1 MSFNIGD
8 RVICTT
14 RVNGLYDTKGIAGTV
29 VLTSTIS
36 DSYGVVFD
44 VNVNGHSLDGRCQY
58 GYGLWVYLGNLSLLH
73 PTKKAS
79 EREYISI

>member
-44 VNVNGHSLDGRCQY
+44 VNVNGHSLNGRCQY
-58 GYGLWVYLGNLSLLH
+58 GCGLWVCPENLSLLH
-73 PTKKAS
+73 LTKKAS

>member
-14 RVNGLYDTKGIAGTV
+14 RVDGYYNTENISGTV
-29 VLTSTIS
+29 VTL
-36 DSYGVVFD
+36 DERAYGVVFD
-44 VNVNGHSLDGRCQY
+44 VNVSGHSLDGRCPY
-58 GYGLWVYLGNLSLLH
+58 GYGLWARSEDLSPLSH
-73 PTKKAS
+73 NKKAS